1 VKSNQGRLVDAA
13 RVTPLAEN
21 SARKMVDKLASA
33 GQLRSSYLMRVL
45 REGQI
50 ELFDHAFATLLQ
62 VDVEPLRKALYGAS
76 PHAVALACRAAGI
89 DRAAFRTVF
98 ELCRRH
104 SQSGSALSDQEQT
117 EIQTIFSQMPKGDAL
132 QRLRATAG

>member
-1 VKSNQGRLVDAA
+1 MRTDQRQSAEPPLSPAA
-13 RVTPLAEN
+13 DG
-21 SARKMVDKLASA
+21 SARKVIDKLASA
-33 GQLRSSYLMRVL
+33 GQLRASYLMRVL

-62 VDVEPLRKALYGAS
+62 VDVEPLRKVLYGAS
-76 PHAVALACRAAGI
+76 PHPVALACRAAGI

-104 SQSGSALSDQEQT
+104 RQCGTVLSDLDQL